1 MRMAM
6 VTVHTFQFFYDHPV
20 VIICGTDLLEF
31 GPQSYD
37 QQTDSPVPCVFT
49 IMDSASWLIIGM
61 GYAVNENKRI
71 FPFPLP

>member
-37 QQTDSPVPCVFT
+37 QQTDSPDHGQCLV
-49 IMDSASWLIIGM
+49 
-61 GYAVNENKRI
+61 VNDRNGIRRK
-71 FPFPLP
+71 